1 MNKKSN
7 QKKIYLK
14 SYGCQMNV
22 YDTNQLL
29 NLFESDGY
37 KKTSN
42 IENADLVILNT
53 CHIRDKAV
61 EKVYSDIGR
70 IKKIVASK
78 NNFNKKAKLVVSGCV
93 AQAEGEEIKKRAP
106 IVDFVVGPQSYH
118 KLPKMIK
125 EKDKFL
131 NDAFLQNEKFKNL
144 LFKSSNKVSE
154 FITVQEGC
162 DKFCSFCVVPY
173 TRGSE
178 FSRSVKEILEETKIY
193 TKNGTSEIILLG
205 QNVNAYH
212 GSSIDNKEKDLAYLI
227 NKISEIDQIK
237 RIRYMTSHP
246 NDMSDSLI
254 NCHATNEKLM
264 PFIHLPIQSGS
275 NEVLKAM
282 NRKHTVEKYI
292 EIINNLRFLRKDIAI
307 SSDFIVGFPSE
318 KDEDFDETMQLI
330 EKIKFVI
337 AYSFMYSPRPGTP
350 ASNYK
355 QIDIAVKKARL
366 NALQSLTKSQQS
378 SYNDSFINKV
388 TEVLFEKKGRHKNQ
402 YIGRSIYNQSVFV
415 ENEKNLIGQY
425 KEVLITRSTNFA
437 LEGNIFN

>member
-70 IKKIVASK
+70 IKKIVTSK
-78 NNFNKKAKLVVSGCV
+78 NNFNKKTKLVVSGCV

-125 EKDKFL
+125 EKDNFL

-144 LFKSSNKVSE
+144 LFKSSNKVSG

-355 QIDIAVKKARL
+355 QIDISIKKARL

-378 SYNDSFINKV
+378 SYNNSFVNKV
-388 TEVLFEKKGRHKNQ
+388 AEVLFEKKGRYKNQ

-415 ENEKNLIGQY
+415 ENEKNLIGQCRD
-425 KEVLITRSTNFA
+425 VLITRSTNFA
-437 LEGNIFN
+437 LEGNVFS